1 MYFNLYGIETTGFLF
16 FLIKK
21 SSVKNQQQ
29 RNKFPRNNKYK

>member
-1 MYFNLYGIETTGFLF
+1 MYFNLYEIETTGFLF

-21 SSVKNQQQ
+21 SSVKNQQ